1 MRGNRRA
8 KKRGKERGTNGGK
21 QVDRKGGEIMGA
33 NRRTGKQRDRW
44 REGSERRGRGIS
56 PHLVAGISAGKPEYT
71 PSGSRA
77 GSEQQR

>member
-1 MRGNRRA
+1 MRA
-8 KKRGKERGTNGGK
+8 
-21 QVDRKGGEIMGA
+21 DRK
-33 NRRTGKQRDRW
+33 TGKQRDRW